1 MILPTSKIFEAE
13 KSERSSIVTILLCE
27 YRTSSNRHWKKGNY
41 IFILDSDYAFQQ
53 HITDTGQRA
62 FMT

>member
-27 YRTSSNRHWKKGNY
+27 YRIFAIDIGKK
-41 IFILDSDYAFQQ
+41 A
-53 HITDTGQRA
+53 ITFLFWIPSTL
-62 FMT
+62 FNST